1 MGRLLKRLKVQKI
14 KKKKV
19 SLLIS
24 EELLERLE
32 KVRNEIN
39 YPSKGEFVE
48 KLLDYALSELEREL
62 NQVKKSENNEEKQ
75 EELIIPE

>member
-1 MGRLLKRLKVQKI
+1 MGRLLKRLKVQKV

-39 YPSKGEFVE
+39 YPNKGEFVE

-62 NQVKKSENNEEKQ
+62 NRAKKSENKEEKQ
-75 EELIIPE
+75 EELFVPE